1 MKKKLAVLLLAA
13 GMLLGASGS
22 ASAIDFKVKGWWWM
36 AFDYAHGGD
45 FMGKTRAGANK
56 TGSRHQGP
64 HIPMDDFEAWN
75 RLMFKLWMPWSMRT
89 SAAR

>member
-56 TGSRHQGP
+56 TGSRH
-64 HIPMDDFEAWN
+64 
-75 RLMFKLWMPWSMRT
+75 
-89 SAAR
+89 

>member
-45 FMGKTRAGANK
+45 FMGKTHG
-56 TGSRHQGP
+56 
-64 HIPMDDFEAWN
+64 
-75 RLMFKLWMPWSMRT
+75 
-89 SAAR
+89 